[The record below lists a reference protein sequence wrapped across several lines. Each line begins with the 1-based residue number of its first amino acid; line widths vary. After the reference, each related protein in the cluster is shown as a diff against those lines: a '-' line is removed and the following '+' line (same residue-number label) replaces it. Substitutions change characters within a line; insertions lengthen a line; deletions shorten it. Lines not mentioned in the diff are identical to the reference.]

1 MITNNIATLV
11 AGACFAISA
20 AAGYAEDIK
29 RLRYTPEESQSA
41 PSGGQLGTAG
51 VPGTQ
56 LRVLAGDPKQAG
68 LYTVMIKLPK
78 NTVIK
83 PHSHPDDRIGTVV
96 SGSFYFA
103 FGDSFDESQLKRL
116 PAGSFYTEPPGAN
129 HFAMTKDED
138 AVVYVTGTGPTGTAY
153 ANPADDPTKK

>member
-1 MITNNIATLV
+1 MRSFNVFV
-11 AGACFAISA
+11 ASACFAIGVTTSWA
-20 AAGYAEDIK
+20 DDASRI
-29 RLRYTPEESQSA
+29 RYTPDESQSA
-41 PSGGQLGTAG
+41 PPGGQLGIAE

-56 LRVLAGDPKQAG
+56 LRVLAGNPKQAG

-83 PHSHPDDRIGTVV
+83 PHSHPDDRVGTVV

-103 FGDSFDESQLKRL
+103 FGDTFDESQLKKL

-129 HFAMTKDED
+129 HFAMTKDEET
-138 AVVYVTGTGPTGTAY
+138 VVYVTGIGPTGTAY

>member
-1 MITNNIATLV
+1 MKKIVLFAASVCFVSGVTTSYADD
-11 AGACFAISA
+11 GARI
-20 AAGYAEDIK
+20 
-29 RLRYTPEESQSA
+29 RYTPEESQSA
-41 PSGGQLGTAG
+41 PPGGELGTAG

-56 LRVLAGDPKQAG
+56 LRVLAGNPKKAG

-103 FGDSFDESQLKRL
+103 FGDSFDESQLKKL

-129 HFAMTKDED
+129 HFAMTKDEET
-138 AVVYVTGTGPTGTAY
+138 VVYVTGTGPTGTAY
-153 ANPADDPTKK
+153 ANPMDDPTKK

>member
-1 MITNNIATLV
+1 MRMFALV
-11 AGACFAISA
+11 VASACLAIGVTTGWADDA
-20 AAGYAEDIK
+20 ARI
-29 RLRYTPEESQSA
+29 RYTPDESQSA
-41 PSGGQLGTAG
+41 PPGTQLGTAG

-56 LRVLAGDPKQAG
+56 LRVLAGNPKQAG

-83 PHSHPDDRIGTVV
+83 PHSHPDDRVGTVV

-103 FGDSFDESQLKRL
+103 FGDSFDESQLKKL

-129 HFAMTKDED
+129 HFAMTKDEE